1 MELRN
6 CSLTRP
12 ALESLPPQLTHVALR
27 NCKCSLGAP
36 GVGVH
41 LNDLGVD
48 AIALRNIEVFKTCLW
63 FKERCTI
70 DTF

>member
-41 LNDLGVD
+41 LNDLGVG
-48 AIALRNIEVFKTCLW
+48 AIALRRE
-63 FKERCTI
+63 E
-70 DTF
+70 D